1 MGNHD
6 AVWVF
11 GAPLGW
17 TSCLLHTGGPVTQSW
32 TELIKSGL
40 RPSSQGQPALERWWV
55 CWPKFQSLQVR
66 KGTPAPTWGK
76 SHVMRRRGRG
86 PPITAPITLTSGR
99 TCSSGLADPAGTH
112 SLATVSGAPQGE
124 VPASPSPHNCPGLSL
139 PTPVFQV
146 FKQKP
151 GRLSPQKPH

>member
-11 GAPLGW
+11 GALLGW
-17 TSCLLHTGGPVTQSW
+17 TSRLLHTGCPITQSR

-40 RPSSQGQPALERWWV
+40 RASSQGQPGPWTVVGVLAQVPVSPGPERNTCPSV
-55 CWPKFQSLQVR
+55 
-66 KGTPAPTWGK
+66 GETPCDEAQGQRT
-76 SHVMRRRGRG
+76 SHHG
-86 PPITAPITLTSGR
+86 PHHSDLGANMQL
-99 TCSSGLADPAGTH
+99 GLADPAGTH
-112 SLATVSGAPQGE
+112 SLATASGAPQGE
-124 VPASPSPHNCPGLSL
+124 VPASPSPHTCPGLSL